1 MRECPVVAEFVDKVG
16 GEEALLAMSRRR
28 PNLRNGVAT
37 AIEEA
42 VAELAVEQPAWGQV
56 RMRQRA
62 GQARE
67 KMIAAE
73 WPTDT
78 GNQADSQAA
87 VRSDPG
93 FYIWPLRG
101 PFSRSSRVPSSS
113 HIRAVSHRSMYHS
126 GRYPRCA
133 ERRSYVTF
141 NWVNRA
147 DR

>member
-16 GEEALLAMSRRR
+16 GEEALLEMSRRR

-42 VAELAVEQPAWGQV
+42 VAELVAGLAVEQPAWGQV

-73 WPTDT
+73 
-78 GNQADSQAA
+78 
-87 VRSDPG
+87 
-93 FYIWPLRG
+93 
-101 PFSRSSRVPSSS
+101 
-113 HIRAVSHRSMYHS
+113 
-126 GRYPRCA
+126 
-133 ERRSYVTF
+133 
-141 NWVNRA
+141 
-147 DR
+147 

>member
-42 VAELAVEQPAWGQV
+42 VAELVAGLAEQPAWGQV

-67 KMIAAE
+67 RMIAAE

-101 PFSRSSRVPSSS
+101 PLLPKLQG
-113 HIRAVSHRSMYHS
+113 AVSLLHEGYQPPLDVPQWTLSS
-126 GRYPRCA
+126 L
-133 ERRSYVTF
+133 RRATVVCYV
-141 NWVNRA
+141 
-147 DR
+147 